1 MEEVKRYG
9 RLGAFILVSLCI
21 LLAGL
26 LLLGGRTWFQQT
38 FMFETY
44 FDQSVA
50 GLDVG
55 APVRFRGV
63 PLGHVSEILT
73 SAATYEQSVPLEKRH
88 EYIVVR
94 VEVNLSGEEAAQMR
108 RDAESLVARGLRA
121 QTQLAG
127 ITGQQYLSLDFLDP
141 RKYPPLPFEWTP
153 RHLYLPSAPS
163 SAGEIIA
170 KAQSF
175 LASLNEADIK
185 TLGQSLNTLVN
196 DLDTKL
202 GEIPVTDLAAHLQTA
217 LKAANGTLLRMD
229 SLLADPSLRLMVDN
243 AAVISGRVRQLT
255 DDGELDRLVKDLDD
269 ASERLDALVAD
280 NQYDVRATVEDL
292 RTTAGNLRALSE
304 SIRRYPA
311 GVLVGGPPEKIQV
324 AGHSR

>member
-1 MEEVKRYG
+1 MEEAMRYW
-9 RLGAFILVSLCI
+9 RLGAFVIVSLCI
-21 LLAGL
+21 LTTGL
-26 LLLGGRTWFQQT
+26 VLLGGRKWFQGT

-63 PLGHVSEILT
+63 PLGRVAAILT

-94 VEVNLSGEEAAQMR
+94 VEVNLSGQEAAQMR
-108 RDAESLVARGLRA
+108 RDAETLAVRGLRA

-127 ITGQQYLSLDFLDP
+127 ITGQQYLALDFLDP
-141 RKYPPLPFEWTP
+141 QKYGPLPFDWTP
-153 RHLYLPSAPS
+153 KYLYLPSAPS
-163 SAGEIIA
+163 SAGETIA

-175 LASLNEADIK
+175 LTSLNEADIRK
-185 TLGQSLNTLVN
+185 LGQSLSTLLS

-202 GEIPVTDLAAHLQTA
+202 REIPVADLATHMQAA
-217 LKAANGTLLRMD
+217 LRAANGTLSRMD
-229 SLLADPSLRLMVDN
+229 RLLADPSLKQTVDN
-243 AAVISGRVRQLT
+243 AAVISGRVRQMT
-255 DDGELDRLVKDLDD
+255 DGGELDRLVKDLDD
-269 ASERLDALVAD
+269 LSARLNALVGD

-304 SIRRYPA
+304 SLKRYPA
-311 GVLVGGPPEKIQV
+311 GVLVGGPPERIQLP
-324 AGHSR
+324 GHSP